1 MEGEGGQG
9 KSNGRD
15 GCGNEE
21 REKAC
26 ESGQAQDDIT
36 RRSNIP
42 GNIILGLTTF
52 TRLLSFFITTTIPPV
67 APPSPSIALHRPPCK
82 FISLLAYHSQ

>member
-1 MEGEGGQG
+1 MEGDGGRG
-9 KSNGRD
+9 RSNGRD

-36 RRSNIP
+36 RN
-42 GNIILGLTTF
+42 
-52 TRLLSFFITTTIPPV
+52 V
-67 APPSPSIALHRPPCK
+67 
-82 FISLLAYHSQ
+82 